1 MWDQNSGIEEA
12 IRIRHLSRGYSKIFR
27 PLDIFLEGGP
37 AGRQGAQM
45 REKESG
51 YRRSVARKVA
61 VAKIVEKTNPEK
73 GGGDSIEEDRLEK
86 KRRSEEKRRHPR
98 KKMRGRR
105 QSFFLEG

>member
-1 MWDQNSGIEEA
+1 
-12 IRIRHLSRGYSKIFR
+12 
-27 PLDIFLEGGP
+27 
-37 AGRQGAQM
+37 M